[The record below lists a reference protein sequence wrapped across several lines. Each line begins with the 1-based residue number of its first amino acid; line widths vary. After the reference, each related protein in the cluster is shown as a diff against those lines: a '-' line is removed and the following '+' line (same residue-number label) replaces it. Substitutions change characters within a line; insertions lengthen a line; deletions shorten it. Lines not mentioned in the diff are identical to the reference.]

1 MWVLYFNNN
10 KINVTKITV
19 LVSLITRKTK
29 IISIEFV
36 NIKLFPSKTL
46 TVMRERER
54 EREIK
59 EEYEKREGRKWNNLA
74 VQRYRHYQRDA

>member
-19 LVSLITRKTK
+19 LVSRITRKTN
-29 IISIEFV
+29 IISSEFV
-36 NIKLFPSKTL
+36 NIKLFPSKIL
-46 TVMRERER
+46 PVMRER

-59 EEYEKREGRKWNNLA
+59 EEYEKREGRKWNNPA